1 MTEKQLSE
9 KVFGIGANITIQFL
23 ENIAY
28 TAHPTFYR
36 LKEKMTTDKTEETA
50 KKTATNKAPATAK
63 MAAKPV
69 VKPAA
74 KKAVAMPKSA
84 VKKPEKESKGKIVHD
99 CFSMPKA
106 EHLKIA
112 EIKESC
118 LKAGLHV
125 KKSGVLRAG
134 LKALGE
140 MNEAQ
145 LKRATAGLEK
155 IKTKRTKKLP
165 KKP

>member
-1 MTEKQLSE
+1 M
-9 KVFGIGANITIQFL
+9 
-23 ENIAY
+23 
-28 TAHPTFYR
+28 
-36 LKEKMTTDKTEETA
+36 
-50 KKTATNKAPATAK
+50 
-63 MAAKPV
+63 

-74 KKAVAMPKSA
+74 KKAAAMPKPA
-84 VKKPEKESKGKIVHD
+84 AKKPKKAPKEKIVHD
-99 CFSMPKA
+99 CFSMPKT
-106 EHLKIA
+106 EYLKIA
-112 EIKESC
+112 EIKEAC

-125 KKSGVLRAG
+125 KKSEVLRAG

-155 IKTKRTKKLP
+155 IKTRRTEKLP